1 MTYALISL
9 GGNQG
14 DVRATLREAL
24 SRMHRPPEIVV
35 RAASSFVVTLPVG
48 TDAGGEF
55 VNAAAVV
62 ETTLS
67 PRELLARLTA
77 LETELGRVRTTRW
90 GPRTLDLDLLLFGSE
105 ILDEG
110 PALRVP
116 HPACCYRRFVLDPLA
131 EIAPDFVHPEKH
143 LTIRELRE
151 RLLVRPLPVS
161 VISSCDDIGYM
172 TELQGAWPSVKL
184 TQIHRPDEI
193 PESDTGLLIL
203 LSGDELPS
211 WAEPLRQRAGWLDA
225 SLFPGSRRQSLID
238 ILTAGCAEVGH
249 AARVRP

>member
-1 MTYALISL
+1 MTDALISL

-24 SRMHRPPEIVV
+24 CRMHRPPEILV
-35 RAASSFVVTLPVG
+35 RAVSSFVVTSPVG

-55 VNAAAVV
+55 VNAAAAV
-62 ETTLS
+62 ETPFS

-105 ILDEG
+105 ILDDG
-110 PALRVP
+110 PVLRVP
-116 HPACCYRRFVLDPLA
+116 HPACWYRRFVLDPVA

-151 RLLVRPLPVS
+151 RLLVRPLPVA
-161 VISSCDDIGYM
+161 VISEAEDFDLV
-172 TELQGAWPSVKL
+172 TELQAGWPNVTL
-184 TQIHRPDEI
+184 TSIRRPDEVSA
-193 PESDTGLLIL
+193 EDAGLLIR
-203 LSGDELPS
+203 LSDAELPT
-211 WAEPLRQRAGWLDA
+211 WAEPLRQRIGWVDA
-225 SLFPGSRRQSLID
+225 SSIPGSRRQCLID
-238 ILTAGCAEVGH
+238 ILTAAGCAAV
-249 AARVRP
+249 VSN